1 MATPEALVKYYDCL
15 KDSFNKIQDKDNE
28 TALINAALRPKIREE
43 LTKSDEVL
51 TSYLN
56 YIQVF
61 ALVYKDKF
69 ITICNTVL
77 VPLLKEFDIK
87 LTYNSAEENQEPLSG
102 QGALKIHK
110 CFENILRSGTEL
122 KGDFVHSVIKIFPT
136 ISSSETSNQAFLT
149 YLKNSLRLCMYESL
163 HEEPLFTLITK
174 ILEKTNPCSVE
185 LKELDRVDVEKNVE
199 ESFSLIYEFFDNL
212 KNPIKKKLIFAIL
225 KTFTN
230 EFLAST
236 IHDRLKYLLL
246 YICSLDDEY
255 PSFFIKMLKEVSV
268 SSSKSLRE
276 RQASVMLVSS
286 FISRAD
292 YVPLDSLLDYLE
304 FANNWCS
311 RILKDCQ
318 VNKDEPASENI
329 ILFYSFTQS
338 MFYVITQRYREMYEE
353 ATLNQL
359 NKLKLENLID
369 SHLKPLEFCDADLQ
383 QRFQEVA
390 ALYKIVENISIC
402 HLPPKKRR
410 KGGAELKNQ
419 FRWIAPYNESIDSV
433 PDRVRPLYRNYY
445 DHRNFTIYRE

>member
-43 LTKSDEVL
+43 LTKNDEVL
-51 TSYLN
+51 TSYLD
-56 YIQVF
+56 YIRVF

-69 ITICNTVL
+69 ITICNTIL
-77 VPLLKEFDIK
+77 VPLFKEFDIK
-87 LTYNSAEENQEPLSG
+87 LTYNPTEGNQEPLFD
-102 QGALKIHK
+102 QRALKIHK
-110 CFENILRSGTEL
+110 CFENILRSGSEL

-136 ISSSETSNQAFLT
+136 ITNSETSNQAFLT
-149 YLKNSLRLCMYESL
+149 YLKNSLRLCMYEYL
-163 HEEPLFTLITK
+163 HGESLFTLITK
-174 ILEKTNPCSVE
+174 ILEKTNPCSIE
-185 LKELDRVDVEKNVE
+185 LKELDKVDVAKNVE
-199 ESFSLIYEFFDNL
+199 ESFSLIYEFLDNL
-212 KNPIKKKLIFAIL
+212 KDPTRKKLIMAIL

-230 EFLAST
+230 EFLTST
-236 IHDRLKYLLL
+236 IHDHLKYLLL
-246 YICSLDDEY
+246 YICSLHDEY
-255 PSFFIKMLKEVSV
+255 PNLFIDMLKEVSV
-268 SSSKSLRE
+268 SSSKSLKE

-292 YVPLDSLLDYLE
+292 YVPLNSLLDYLQ
-304 FANNWCS
+304 FANDWCI
-311 RILKDCQ
+311 RILKDYR
-318 VNKDEPASENI
+318 VDKDELASENI

-359 NKLKLENLID
+359 NKLKLEKLIE
-369 SHLKPLEFCDADLQ
+369 SHLKPLELCDVELQ

-419 FRWIAPYNESIDSV
+419 FCWIAPYNESIDSV
-433 PDRVRPLYRNYY
+433 PDRVKPIYRNYY